1 MLADVFPAV
10 QLALDDCGVGKARAA
25 PDGLERLQRVDGDV
39 GVYGVGTGNSDFLH
53 GNTSLT
59 IIVLVRPALA
69 NAFMSIKIT
78 VAVARGLFWDL
89 ICLEY
94 YGIMVLFQGGTRCLE
109 ITVL

>member
-10 QLALDDCGVGKARAA
+10 KLALDDGRVFKARAA

-59 IIVLVRPALA
+59 IIVLVRPALV
-69 NAFMSIKIT
+69 NA
-78 VAVARGLFWDL
+78 
-89 ICLEY
+89 Y
-94 YGIMVLFQGGTRCLE
+94 MVVE
-109 ITVL
+109 ITLAVVRVSFLT